1 MKNKKLV
8 ITLLCIFSILTIILI
23 SFMICV
29 ITGKIK
35 LDKFMFLNSKV
46 SNKLIL
52 DKTYDNNFNN
62 IKVKADSADVYFK
75 RNNSDIIRV
84 VVYGDKDNLSVDA
97 KDDGLSIDFKNKKCT
112 FLCLNVVK
120 SKIEIYLPENYE
132 NNLLVDNSYGDV
144 WIDRFKNSNMEINE
158 DCGDVEILSG
168 SKITVD
174 NKYGDIEIGEVN
186 QSLNINASC
195 GDIEIDNV
203 ILKQNSS
210 INNNYGDISID
221 KTNEIYIDAKTSLG
235 DLEIENNFHAA
246 DIILKI
252 RNSCGDIEVD
262 N

>member
-8 ITLLCIFSILTIILI
+8 ITLLCICSIITIILI

-35 LDKFMFLNSKV
+35 LDKFIFLNSKV

-52 DKTYDNNFNN
+52 DKTYDNNFNH
-62 IKVKADSADVYFK
+62 IKLKTDSADVYFK
-75 RNNSDIIRV
+75 HNNSDTVRI
-84 VVYGDKDNLSVDA
+84 VVYGDKDNLSVDI
-97 KDDGLSIDFKNKKCT
+97 KDNELSIDFKNKKCT
-112 FLCLNVVK
+112 FLCFNVVR
-120 SKIEIYLPENYE
+120 SKIEIYLPESYE
-132 NNLLVDNSYGDV
+132 NNLLINNSYGDV
-144 WIDRFKNSNMEINE
+144 WIDSFKNSNIEIYE

-168 SKITVD
+168 GKIIVD

-186 QSLNINASC
+186 QSLNINADC
-195 GDIEIDNV
+195 GDIEIDSV
-203 ILKQNSS
+203 SLMQDSS
-210 INNNYGDISID
+210 INNNYGDIKIN

-235 DLEIENNFHAA
+235 DIEIENNFRKS